1 MGELFKLKNQIQN
14 YAWGSHTTLAQMRGV
29 PVPTQ
34 DPEAEVWVGAHPS
47 APSIAL
53 LDGQEQ
59 GLDQLVEQD
68 PQRFL
73 VAERSNDAFPYLFK
87 ILAIDAPLSIQ
98 VHPTDEQAE
107 EGFADENARGIA
119 LDAPHR
125 NYKDRFSKPET
136 VIAVSEVKI
145 LTGVRDA
152 HQLDALASGFNLE
165 WLQALL
171 PAPTAKDLLT
181 TIIQLDED
189 ATVRAVDETVAA
201 AAAYS
206 GDERVL
212 VKAAEL
218 VEMVAGKYPGDRG
231 LLVALVMNYIEL
243 APGESAFTPDGQ
255 VHAYLDG
262 TAIELMN
269 PSDNVMRAGLT
280 PKHIDTDELIKILAV
295 EQGSPE
301 IQTPERIT
309 PGVAT
314 YAMWDQRLSV
324 TRVQVREDA
333 PIEFTFEGTSTL
345 ISTGGQVTITGAGQ
359 SFEITGTESVMHV
372 GAPVTAT
379 ITGTGD
385 LYIAAHR

>member
-14 YAWGSHTTLAQMRGV
+14 YAWGSRTTLAQMRGV